1 MPEKFK
7 HKEIE
12 NLIKEG
18 KEKGRLSYE
27 DIIQTLESIE
37 DLTSE
42 EVDEMYETLIEEGVK
57 FGDKKEIQSETQKEE
72 TKKEEKKQEEE
83 VVGPLDPVNAYLREI
98 SKIPLLSPKEE
109 YELAKK
115 MREGTPE
122 EREKARK
129 KLIESNLRLVV
140 SIAKKYIGQGLLF
153 LDLIQEGNLG
163 LIKATEKFD
172 YRKGWRFSTYATWWI
187 RQSITRALAD
197 QARTIRVPV
206 HMVENINRLKKVTR
220 QLMQKLGRE
229 PTDEEIAKEMGLPV
243 KKIQDFKRI
252 AQVPISLET
261 PVGDDEDTRLA
272 DFVEDKRILSP
283 EEETIIS
290 CSNEELMEM
299 LKFLPERER
308 EIVKLRFG
316 LGGNVP
322 HTLEEVGAK
331 FNVTR
336 ERIRQIESK
345 AIRRLRQLLKKEKKI

>member
-115 MREGTPE
+115 IREGTPE

-243 KKIQDFKRI
+243 KKIQAVSYTHLTLPTKRI
-252 AQVPISLET
+252 V
-261 PVGDDEDTRLA
+261 
-272 DFVEDKRILSP
+272 
-283 EEETIIS
+283 
-290 CSNEELMEM
+290 
-299 LKFLPERER
+299 
-308 EIVKLRFG
+308 
-316 LGGNVP
+316 
-322 HTLEEVGAK
+322 
-331 FNVTR
+331 
-336 ERIRQIESK
+336 
-345 AIRRLRQLLKKEKKI
+345 